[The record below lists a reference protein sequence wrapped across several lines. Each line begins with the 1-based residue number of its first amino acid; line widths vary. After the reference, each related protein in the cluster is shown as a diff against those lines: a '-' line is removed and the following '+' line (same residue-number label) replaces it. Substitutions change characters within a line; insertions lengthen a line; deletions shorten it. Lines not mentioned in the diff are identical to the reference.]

1 MRDRDRDRDQGAA
14 MRHLLL
20 GVDGGATKTV
30 ALIAEPDGTIV
41 GFARNGSSDIHAG
54 AAPPERV
61 GYVATIDATDRI
73 DAWLRGLLRLRNGPP
88 PGPASL
94 RSGASGSRLSWLS
107 D

>member
-1 MRDRDRDRDQGAA
+1 MTRLTPDPTFYPT
-14 MRHLLL
+14 
-20 GVDGGATKTV
+20 ATEAT
-30 ALIAEPDGTIV
+30 
-41 GFARNGSSDIHAG
+41 